1 MRQFFSQEELQT
13 ATMHE
18 PFDFTK
24 NIPVMKVNRI
34 LRKTDPHKSL
44 EDTKSALYDLKK
56 DPGQLSPVND
66 IALMTKYK
74 NIMLEEIKNYDP
86 PEELLKNYF

>member
-1 MRQFFSQEELQT
+1 MFPT
-13 ATMHE
+13 
-18 PFDFTK
+18 
-24 NIPVMKVNRI
+24 
-34 LRKTDPHKSL
+34 L
-44 EDTKSALYDLKK
+44 EDTKCALYDLKK

-74 NIMLEEIKNYDP
+74 NIMLEEIKTYDP

>member
-1 MRQFFSQEELQT
+1 
-13 ATMHE
+13 
-18 PFDFTK
+18 
-24 NIPVMKVNRI
+24 MKVNRI

-66 IALMTKYK
+66 TALMTKYK
-74 NIMLEEIKNYDP
+74 NIMLEEIKTYDP